1 MSMQAL
7 KLGGVSAV
15 LLAASPAYAIDV
27 CGLASRAEAGAALGQ
42 PITAAVP
49 TGPQRDDDSTGQLS
63 YCTYRAAKSGLVVSV
78 VEFSSAAEARKQAT
92 AHLVEAHSDEAKVVE
107 EKGVGERTF
116 WALSAQGASYTFLK
130 GARVVA
136 VAAGGAGQP
145 AQRKDALR
153 NLASAIAKKL

>member
-1 MSMQAL
+1 MSMQVL
-7 KLGGVSAV
+7 KFGGVVAV

-27 CGLASRAEAGAALGQ
+27 CGLASRAEAAAGVGQ
-42 PITAAVP
+42 PVAAAIP
-49 TGPQRDDDSTGQLS
+49 AGPQQDEDSPGRLS
-63 YCTYRAAKSGLVVSV
+63 YCTYRAAKAGLIISV

-92 AHLVEAHSDEAKVVE
+92 VHLVEAHSDGAKVVE

-136 VAAGGAGQP
+136 VAAGGVGQP

-153 NLASAIAKKL
+153 ALASAVAKKL